1 MTVAELTEK
10 VDAVKAETK
19 DAIETILAELN
30 KGQRQKILRN
40 EKVKALCE
48 RYGVEV

>member
-10 VDAVKAETK
+10 VDALKGETK
-19 DAIETILAELN
+19 EAIETILAELN
-30 KGQRQKILRN
+30 QGQRKKILKN

-48 RYGVEV
+48 RYGVE